1 MVFFSRFR
9 MVKQLHVHKTDYF
22 DSLFL
27 CRLHILNAKWDVCFF
42 FTDVVVLYFAAVG
55 YWNEKFFQS
64 YCFIE
69 CLQKMSIKTS
79 NFFTSIP
86 DLNFSIF
93 IYLAIFH
100 YDYHSGNALIYSVV

>member
-1 MVFFSRFR
+1 MI
-9 MVKQLHVHKTDYF
+9 KQLHKTDYF

-42 FTDVVVLYFAAVG
+42 SLMWLYSILLLSAS
-55 YWNEKFFQS
+55 ETIFQS

-100 YDYHSGNALIYSVV
+100 YDYHNGNDLIYSVV